1 MSVLD
6 PVILNRVT
14 KVADAVAKLAVQPQG
29 DTVLL
34 DIPVRK
40 GHAFAEGDLALYDVE
55 RGDLHDGRAELETYF
70 SPASGGNNWVAA
82 ARQAVGFHERADGS
96 LIVASLF
103 RQASA
108 TETSSSAPRL
118 EVGYRAP
125 DGTWQYA
132 GVLLS
137 GNGTHQ
143 TYPVQSMRFVQ
154 ISADEY
160 FVVLTTY
167 NSNYSYDYFTS
178 VISIRIVAGAPVIGA
193 ISSANEFNHVRFN
206 ATTIMFA
213 IGDSELMVLIPDTS
227 SPKATIFKS
236 AAGVISKTTVADAAI
251 PKVTDVYQI
260 DSKRIL
266 FADAATP
273 RLGRIEAGAAV
284 FDTVTLD
291 TSRLTDSV
299 SYTRLGGFTGAGYAE
314 GTDVQPGV
322 FAPADLGAGRVFV
335 TSTTFGGFEVD
346 GLTVRVFPPINGGAI
361 GDDLIFYPGEV
372 PATAR
377 HPLFLGGAQHSG
389 ICYGA
394 QFVRKALCAAG
405 SVNSDL
411 ALVSGYT
418 RASIKG
424 QYVEGGVLFIR
435 QSGPSALAPIG
446 AGGKVVGRRYD
457 PALAKKAEYADVAG
471 LGLLLRP
478 SYSGA
483 GRDRYPGSTVYVR
496 ERTPSQD
503 FMLPALAGPVR
514 VSFTG
519 IASQITT
526 TTKFWSVVD
535 GQWSVKSVLYASGNQ
550 APYLPGTATAVKE
563 AAFYWDFPSR
573 VLSSATPGLTITV
586 AEVSI

>member
-1 MSVLD
+1 MSSLD
-6 PVILNRVT
+6 PVILNNVT
-14 KVADAVAKLAVQPQG
+14 KVAAAVDALAARPQG

-40 GHAFAEGDLALYDVE
+40 GHSFAEGDLALYDTE
-55 RGDLHDGRAELETYF
+55 RGDLHDGRAEFEAYF

-108 TETSSSAPRL
+108 TETAPSAPRL

-132 GVLLS
+132 GVSLS
-137 GNGTHQ
+137 GNGTYQ
-143 TYPVQSMRFVQ
+143 TLPVQSMRFVQ

-167 NSNYSYDYFTS
+167 ASSYSYYFTS

-193 ISSANEFNHVRFN
+193 ISGANEFNHVRFN
-206 ATTIMFA
+206 APKIMFA

-227 SPKATIFKS
+227 SPTAAIFKS

-273 RLGRIEAGAAV
+273 RLGRIEAGVAV

-291 TSRLTDSV
+291 TSRLTGSV
-299 SYTRLGGFTGAGYAE
+299 SYSRPGGFTGAGYAV
-314 GTDVQPGV
+314 GTDVLPGV

-361 GDDLIFYPGEV
+361 GDDLIFYPAEV

-377 HPLFLGGAQHSG
+377 HPLFLGGALHSG

-394 QFVRKALCAAG
+394 QFVRRALSAAG
-405 SVNSDL
+405 SVNSDQAL
-411 ALVSGYT
+411 ASGYT

-424 QYVEGGVLFIR
+424 QYVEGGVLLIR

-446 AGGKVVGRRYD
+446 TGGKVVGRQHD
-457 PALAKKAEYADVAG
+457 PALARKAAYADVAG
-471 LGLLLRP
+471 QGLLLRP
-478 SYSGA
+478 SYSDA

-526 TTKFWSVVD
+526 ATKFWSVVD

-550 APYLPGTATAVKE
+550 APYLPGTAMAVKE
-563 AAFYWDFPSR
+563 AAFYWDYPSR
-573 VLSSATPGLTITV
+573 VLSSATSGLTITV